1 MQTAS
6 RVLLGG
12 TAFVAAFGL
21 AACNN
26 WLTGDKLSQ
35 NPNRPSLANAD
46 QLFVG
51 VQVQT
56 FATFTGRY
64 PMQLLPMYARQF
76 AGVARQWTNYSTFN
90 GSPTETEAEDGFN
103 DVYGRGGLTD
113 IRAIED
119 ATKTA
124 GNDRF
129 LGIAQVYEGLR
140 IGTAADV
147 WGDIPYSEALTAAKP
162 KLDPQLTVYAAV
174 QTVLDNAIA
183 NLTSNKGAGPTA
195 VDFVYGNDAQKWVR
209 AAHTLKARF
218 YMHMSRGTDSTAMFQ
233 KAISEAQLGIRNPSD
248 DWIAVYTTTSGEQNL
263 YYNFLNSRSGDVE
276 ADSVYIETLKSRG
289 DQALLN
295 QLFQKKTG
303 CTDFFG
309 STPGK
314 SVACA
319 SQLSMLPNT
328 PMSIVTAAEN
338 DMILAEAQYRTG
350 QAAAALLTLNAFRAK
365 IGYTAVSP
373 TGVGILT
380 AILQEK
386 YVRLYLNPEV
396 YIDYLRTCYPNFQ
409 IPYAKVTYVPG
420 RLPYGFTERIAN
432 SNIPSVSDQKLAS
445 TAFPK
450 NAKDPTGAVCYGQA
464 NRPGA

>member
-1 MQTAS
+1 
-6 RVLLGG
+6 
-12 TAFVAAFGL
+12 
-21 AACNN
+21 
-26 WLTGDKLSQ
+26 
-35 NPNRPSLANAD
+35 
-46 QLFVG
+46 
-51 VQVQT
+51 
-56 FATFTGRY
+56 
-64 PMQLLPMYARQF
+64 MYARQF

-90 GSPTETEAEDGFN
+90 GSPTETEADDGFN
-103 DVYGRGGLTD
+103 DVYGRGGLVD
-113 IRAIED
+113 IRAIE
-119 ATKTA
+119 ASAKAA

-147 WGDIPYSEALTAAKP
+147 WGDVPYSEALTAVTP
-162 KLDPQLTVYAAV
+162 KLDPQLSIYAAV

-183 NLTSNKGAGPTA
+183 SLTSNKGTGPTA
-195 VDFVYGNDAQKWVR
+195 VDFVYANDPQKWVR

-233 KAISEAQLGIRNPSD
+233 KAITETQLGIRNPSD
-248 DWIAVYTTTSGEQNL
+248 DWIAVFTTTSGEQNL

-276 ADSVYIETLKSRG
+276 ADSVYIETLKARG
-289 DQALLN
+289 DQALLG
-295 QLFQKKTG
+295 QLFTKKPA
-303 CTDFFG
+303 CPEFLG

-314 SVACA
+314 SVGTCA
-319 SQLSMLPNT
+319 AQLNVLPNT

-338 DMILAEAQYRTG
+338 EMILAEAQYRTG
-350 QAAAALLTLNAFRAK
+350 QAAAALLTLNAYRAK

-373 TGVGILT
+373 TGIGILT

-386 YVRLYLNPEV
+386 YVRLFLNPEV
-396 YIDYLRTCYPNFQ
+396 YFDYLRTCYPNFE
-409 IPYAKVTYVPG
+409 IGYAKTTYVPG

-432 SNIPSVSDQKLAS
+432 TNIPIVRDQKYAN